1 MKKDYGRFIVCALLL
16 VAASAARAQDFGA
29 PLLLVA
35 APGVQGAYSGTVV
48 VALPVS
54 GGHAGVILN
63 RSRDVKRGELLP
75 ASAHAAKVASPVR
88 FGGPLGS
95 KVVLAMVRRDP
106 GEGAKRL
113 VNDVYLTTG
122 SETIERVVEH
132 MPGEARFYAGMIV
145 WLPEE
150 LEAQIEAGE
159 WLVTHPDSATLFHPR
174 PEAMW
179 GELAARVGEKRG
191 STKTALK

>member
-1 MKKDYGRFIVCALLL
+1 MAFSHSLI
-16 VAASAARAQDFGA
+16 AACAARAQDLGA

-35 APGVQGAYSGTVV
+35 APGVQGAYSGAVV
-48 VALPVS
+48 VAMPVS

-63 RSRDVKRGELLP
+63 RSRDVKLGELLP
-75 ASAHAAKVASPVR
+75 ASAHAAKIASPVR

-122 SETIERVVEH
+122 SETIERVVER
-132 MPGEARFYAGMIV
+132 MPEQARFYTGMIV

-159 WLVTHPDSATLFHPR
+159 WLVTHADSATLFHPR
-174 PEAMW
+174 PEALW
-179 GELAARVGEKRG
+179 GELIARVGG
-191 STKTALK
+191 NKTALK